1 MARCPAHSDR
11 TASLSIREADDGNTL
26 IHCFAGCEPAA
37 VLAAVRLSLS
47 DLFADGGQRHTPSRR
62 SRIPA
67 ADILAALAH
76 EAAVVEVGMEALLRG
91 DQLPDTDIQ
100 RLHLAVSRISTAT
113 SEAL

>member
-1 MARCPAHSDR
+1 
-11 TASLSIREADDGNTL
+11 L

-37 VLAAVRLSLS
+37 VLAAVGMTMA
-47 DLFADGGQRHTPSRR
+47 DLFPDGGQSHSPSRR

-91 DQLPDTDIQ
+91 DHLPDADVQ
-100 RLHLAVSRISTAT
+100 RLRLAVDRVATA
-113 SEAL
+113 SLEGRS